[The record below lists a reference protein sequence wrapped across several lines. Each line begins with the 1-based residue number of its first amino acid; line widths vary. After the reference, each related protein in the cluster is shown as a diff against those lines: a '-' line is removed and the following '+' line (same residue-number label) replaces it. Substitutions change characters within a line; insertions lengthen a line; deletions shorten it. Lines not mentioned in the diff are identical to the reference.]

1 MKVLMIGHS
10 GAGKTSF
17 MAGMYKRLGEERS
30 GYGMH
35 TTDEEQHMQLK
46 RLADRLSRGQYPEGT
61 DVQSSYLFNF
71 TRNGKSIM
79 PIEWIDYRGG
89 ALTSTD
95 KDDKE
100 LKVLTDQIAD
110 SDALIIF
117 LDGTKLNEL
126 RWETQC
132 EFDIIISCV
141 ELALKK
147 ERKHWLPISMVITKA
162 DLITVDDDLLK
173 GLHYF
178 DMFLENAQYSDVV
191 KVSVSR
197 CTVTQDDCESTIYPF
212 LFAMDGI
219 LPNYIVQCRE
229 EEAVCKKEYKE
240 QSPCDLIEGIFFLA
254 EQLLEWAFVIV
265 SFILQKL
272 LKWIFGINMNLWS
285 WTTHFKWKYWK
296 RQDWKEATRNRKHAE
311 KRVKKV
317 DKDIRKYIKK
327 QKFKI
332 YGK

>member
-35 TTDEEQHMQLK
+35 TTNEEQHMQLK
-46 RLADRLSRGQYPEGT
+46 RLADRLSRGIYPEGT

-71 TRNGKSIM
+71 TRNGKPIM
-79 PIEWIDYRGG
+79 PIEWVDYRGG
-89 ALTSTD
+89 ALTSIE
-95 KDDKE
+95 KDNEE
-100 LKVLTDQIAD
+100 LKVLTNQIAD

-117 LDGTKLNEL
+117 LDGTKLDKL
-126 RWETQC
+126 TRETEF
-132 EFDIIISCV
+132 EFDIVISCV
-141 ELALKK
+141 ELALQK

-162 DLITVDDDLLK
+162 DLITMDDDQLK
-173 GLHYF
+173 GLRYF
-178 DMFLENAQYSDVV
+178 DLFFENAQYSDVV
-191 KVSVSR
+191 KVSLSR

-212 LFAMDGI
+212 LFAMDGV
-219 LPNYIVQCRE
+219 LPNYIIQCRE
-229 EEAVCKKEYKE
+229 EEAELKKEYKE
-240 QSPCDLIEGIFFLA
+240 QSPCDLVEGIFCMV
-254 EQLLEWAFVIV
+254 EQIFEWAVAIV
-265 SFILQKL
+265 LFILRKL
-272 LKWIFGINMNLWS
+272 LKWIFGIDLNLWG
-285 WTTHFKWKYWK
+285 WTTHCQWKIWK
-296 RQDWKEATRNRKHAE
+296 RKDWKKATRNRKHAE

>member
-17 MAGMYKRLGEERS
+17 MTGMYNRLGEERS

-35 TTDEEQHMQLK
+35 TTNEEQHMQLK
-46 RLADRLSRGQYPEGT
+46 RIADRLSRGQYPEGT

-71 TRNGKSIM
+71 TQNGKPIM

-95 KDDKE
+95 KDDTE
-100 LKVLTDQIAD
+100 LDLLTNQIAD

-117 LDGTKLNEL
+117 LDGTKLQEMT
-126 RWETQC
+126 RETEF

-141 ELALKK
+141 ELALQK

-162 DLITVDDDLLK
+162 DLVTVSDDELK
-173 GLHYF
+173 GLRYF

-197 CTVTQDDCESTIYPF
+197 CTVTQNDCESTIYPF

-219 LPNYIVQCRE
+219 LPNYVVQCQE
-229 EEAVCKKEYKE
+229 EEDNLLQAYKD
-240 QSPCDLIEGIFFLA
+240 QSPNSLIGGFFA
-254 EQLLEWAFVIV
+254 VIETILEWELIII
-265 SFILQKL
+265 SFILQKV
-272 LKWIFGINMNLWS
+272 LKIVFNWDINLWS
-285 WTTHFKWKYWK
+285 WDTLIKKKMRSRRAWKVAK
-296 RQDWKEATRNRKHAE
+296 KNRRHAE
-311 KRVKKV
+311 KRAKKV